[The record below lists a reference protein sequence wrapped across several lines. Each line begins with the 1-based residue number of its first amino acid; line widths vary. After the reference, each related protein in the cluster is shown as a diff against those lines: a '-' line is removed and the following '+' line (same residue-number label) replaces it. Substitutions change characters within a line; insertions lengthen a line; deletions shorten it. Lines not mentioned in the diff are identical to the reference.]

1 MDKDLG
7 RLEAELTAALADLDA
22 RQTQATPNEH
32 PEKWSIQEIVE
43 HLLLT
48 YRGSVPAIQAR
59 IEKRRPTQSQPT
71 MRQRLSQFIVI
82 KLGSFPAG
90 RPAPAAVSPSLPAS
104 LRSGEQ
110 LSAQVHA
117 ALEEFDRVT
126 TEAEQMFGGRRA
138 ATHILLGP
146 LSMRQWRRF
155 HLVHGLHH
163 VKQIKAICRE
173 NRL

>member
-1 MDKDLG
+1 MDRDLG
-7 RLEAELTAALADLDA
+7 RLEAELTAALAGLDA
-22 RQTQATPNEH
+22 AQTQATPNDH

-59 IEKRRPTQSQPT
+59 IDKGSATRTQPT
-71 MRQRLSQFIVI
+71 VRQRISQFIVI
-82 KLGSFPAG
+82 KLGSFPAR

-110 LSAQVHA
+110 LSAQVHV
-117 ALEEFDRVT
+117 ALAEFDRVT
-126 TEAEQMFGGRRA
+126 AEAEGMFGGRRA

-146 LSMRQWRRF
+146 LSMQQWRRF

-163 VKQIKAICRE
+163 VKQIKAIRRD

>member
-7 RLEAELTAALADLDA
+7 RLEVELWAALAGLDA
-22 RQTQATPNEH
+22 GQTQATPNDH

-48 YRGSVPAIQAR
+48 YRGSITGIQGR
-59 IEKRRPTQSQPT
+59 IEKGSVTRTKPTG
-71 MRQRLSQFIVI
+71 RQRLSQFVVI
-82 KLGSFPAG
+82 KLGCFPAG

-104 LRSGEQ
+104 LRNGEQ
-110 LSAQVHA
+110 LSAQVHG
-117 ALEEFDRVT
+117 ALAEFDRVT
-126 TEAEQMFGGRRA
+126 AEAEQLFGGRRA
-138 ATHILLGP
+138 VSHILFGP

-163 VKQIKAICRE
+163 VKQIKAIRRD
-173 NRL
+173 NSL